1 MHSVLAMLI
10 IHRKLLL
17 AAKTQREMFVTA
29 VMEFLFVSRPKV
41 GEVSSCEI
49 LLGLLQN
56 RQFIY
61 VKWSLSFF

>member
-10 IHRKLLL
+10 IHRKLL

-41 GEVSSCEI
+41 GEVSCHMS
-49 LLGLLQN
+49 
-56 RQFIY
+56 
-61 VKWSLSFF
+61 